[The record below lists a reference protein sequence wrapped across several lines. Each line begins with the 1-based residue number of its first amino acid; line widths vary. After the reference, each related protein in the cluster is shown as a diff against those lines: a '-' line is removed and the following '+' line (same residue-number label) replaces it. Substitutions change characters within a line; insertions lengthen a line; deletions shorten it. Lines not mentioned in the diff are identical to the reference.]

1 MGIHFEIL
9 PLLQEFIFFQDET
22 IQKLIEISFGKS
34 VALSGETWKNLVE
47 NLCSY
52 AMDLKKSFEEQYK
65 AFNAETMKLKE
76 NLELLKKEKSKVDSE
91 LMSVERILKEIYDQK
106 VKSYEEKVIF

>member
-9 PLLQEFIFFQDET
+9 PVLQEFIFFQDET
-22 IQKLIEISFGKS
+22 IQKLIEISFDKS
-34 VALSGETWKNLVE
+34 VALLGETWKKLVE

-52 AMDLKKSFEEQYK
+52 AMDLKKSFEEQCK
-65 AFNAETMKLKE
+65 AFNAETIKLKE
-76 NLELLKKEKSKVDSE
+76 NLELLKKEKSKVDSD
-91 LMSVERILKEIYDQK
+91 LMSVERILKEIYDLK